1 MTPKE
6 ELIESLR
13 LLCTNEGGAEAV
25 AAKSGIDGQVLYQIV
40 RGIKLPSGQPRG
52 VGPKTQKAL
61 SDAFPGWSSL
71 YSRSRAGTWA
81 AMADDMRGSVV
92 VDDAQQSIRVPLLA
106 NAGSMGSGNDV
117 MHDDVMVGSIAL
129 SPDWVTKRIRPSS
142 LDALRFIHAY
152 GDSMSPTF
160 EDGDILLVDTGAIN
174 PSGADGVY
182 VLEAHH
188 RLFIKR
194 VTERLGG
201 GYDVTSDNQRVKT
214 VDVLNGGNSVT
225 VKGRVV
231 WAWNGRKL

>member
-13 LLCTNEGGAEAV
+13 LLCAAEGGTQGVAE
-25 AAKSGIDGQVLYQIV
+25 KSGIDEQVLYQVV

-52 VGPKTQKAL
+52 IGPKTQKTL

-71 YSRSRAGTWA
+71 YSRSRTGSWA
-81 AMADDMRGSVV
+81 AMAGDMQVTDQS
-92 VDDAQQSIRVPLLA
+92 DDAQQSVRVPLLA

-142 LDALRFIHAY
+142 VNALRFIHAY

-160 EDGDILLVDTGAIN
+160 EDGDILLVDTGSIN
-174 PSGADGVY
+174 LSGADGVY
-182 VLEAHH
+182 VLEANH

-214 VDVLNGGNSVT
+214 VDVLNGGNQVN

-231 WAWNGRKL
+231 WAWNGKKL

>member
-13 LLCTNEGGAEAV
+13 LLCAAEGGTQGVAE
-25 AAKSGIDGQVLYQIV
+25 KSGVDEQVLYQVV

-52 VGPKTQKAL
+52 IGPKTQKAL
-61 SDAFPGWSSL
+61 SQAFPDWSSL
-71 YSRSRAGTWA
+71 YTRSRMGHWS
-81 AMADDMRGSVV
+81 RV
-92 VDDAQQSIRVPLLA
+92 VDEAQALVDQDGSGSSVHVPLLA
-106 NAGSMGSGNDV
+106 NAGSMGGGNEV
-117 MHDDVMVGSIAL
+117 MHDDVMVGTIAL
-129 SPDWVTKRIRPSS
+129 SPDWVSKRIRPSAAE
-142 LDALRFIHAY
+142 ALRFIHAY

-160 EDGDILLVDTGAIN
+160 EDGDILLVDTGSIN

-182 VLEAHH
+182 VLEANH

-214 VDVLNGGNSVT
+214 IDVLNGGNDVI

-231 WAWNGRKL
+231 WAWNGKKL